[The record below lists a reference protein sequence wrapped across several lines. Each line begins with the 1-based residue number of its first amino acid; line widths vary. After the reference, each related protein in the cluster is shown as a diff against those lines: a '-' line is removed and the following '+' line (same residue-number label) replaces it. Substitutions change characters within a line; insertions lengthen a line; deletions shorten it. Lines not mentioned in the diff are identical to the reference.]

1 MHYFI
6 FIFCYWT
13 YILYFLNTYYNY
25 NFNLKA
31 SYIFTILFYIYQF
44 YIKNTNQYITNFN
57 STKLLR
63 LFLGFLISI
72 FPIIDIIFY
81 SKQKIDN
88 NSIYT
93 LFILLIPYLLLLN
106 YFNLSIYNLY
116 LDSFLDTQSIN
127 YFIKSRFY
135 NNIIFYIILLFLI
148 YNTYKFFYKIYN
160 KYQTNKDK

>member
-13 YILYFLNTYYNY
+13 YILYFLNIYYNY

-31 SYIFTILFYIYQF
+31 SYSFTILFYIYQF
-44 YIKNTNQYITNFN
+44 YIKDTKQHFINFS
-57 STKLLR
+57 STKLFR
-63 LFLGFLISI
+63 LFLAFSLSI

-81 SKQKIDN
+81 SKQKINN

-93 LFILLIPYLLLLN
+93 LFILLIFYLLLLN

-116 LDSFLDTQSIN
+116 LDSFLDTQSID

-135 NNIIFYIILLFLI
+135 NYTIFYIILLFFI
-148 YNTYKFFYKIYN
+148 YTTYKFFYKIYN